1 MEEITITPESEFQ
14 RNDTDFLSAEVDN
27 ETVLMHLQDSG
38 YLGLNDVATVIWQ
51 LLQEPKSFTAIVDA
65 LLQKYE
71 VEVAQCE
78 EEVRAVLGRMVRLNM
93 LRLG

>member
-1 MEEITITPESEFQ
+1 MITPESEFQ

-27 ETVLMHLQDSG
+27 ETVLMHLKDSG

-51 LLQEPKSFTAIVDA
+51 LLQQPKSFKVIVEA

-71 VEVAQCE
+71 VEAAQCE
-78 EEVRAVLGRMVRLNM
+78 EEVRAVLGRMVRLAM
-93 LRLG
+93 LKITN